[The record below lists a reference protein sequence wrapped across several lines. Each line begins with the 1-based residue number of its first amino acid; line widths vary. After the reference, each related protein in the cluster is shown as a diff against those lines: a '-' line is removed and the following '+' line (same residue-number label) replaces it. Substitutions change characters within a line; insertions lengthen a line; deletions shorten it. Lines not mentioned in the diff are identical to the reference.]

1 MGERKG
7 VNKYYPPDFDPAKH
21 GSINGYYKTH
31 PLRERARKLSQ
42 GILIIRFEM
51 PYNIWCDGCKNHI
64 GMGVRYNAEKK
75 KVGNY
80 YTTPIYR
87 FRMKCHLCVNYIEMQ
102 TDPATCDYVIVSGAQ
117 RKEERWDM
125 AENEQILTTEHSEKE
140 KLETDA
146 MFKLDHGGKDKEK
159 LRAAIP
165 SLNELQEQQSGW
177 KDDFQLNSV
186 LRRKFRSEKKV
197 MTEEEEKDNAVR
209 LRTGLSIP
217 LLPEREE
224 DKKLA
229 ALLTFQSP
237 DSYDDRQQTKRLQI
251 SSRSWFVSPS
261 SAAGGAAGSLLQ
273 KLGQQGR
280 GAAVAKALSSTTPS
294 AHILVRRK
302 SESNKTET
310 ASIMTSNSSP
320 AANSAAVDT
329 DPTDSLSPLTNN
341 INSSTDTN
349 TPSGTSETHKG
360 SPSEEDKSL
369 LALTG
374 KSLVAD
380 YSDSDSG
387 SEV

>member
-21 GSINGYYKTH
+21 GSINGYWKTH

-64 GMGVRYNAEKK
+64 GM
-75 KVGNY
+75 
-80 YTTPIYR
+80 
-87 FRMKCHLCVNYIEMQ
+87 
-102 TDPATCDYVIVSGAQ
+102 
-117 RKEERWDM
+117 
-125 AENEQILTTEHSEKE
+125 EHSEKE

-177 KDDFQLNSV
+177 KDDFQLNSA

-197 MTEEEEKDNAVR
+197 IAEEEEKDNAVR
-209 LRTGLSIP
+209 MRTGLSIP

-229 ALLTFQSP
+229 SLLTFQSP

-251 SSRSWFVSPS
+251 SSRSWFISPS

-294 AHILVRRK
+294 SHILVRRK
-302 SESNKTET
+302 SESSKTET
-310 ASIMTSNSSP
+310 AGIMTSSSSP

-329 DPTDSLSPLTNN
+329 NPTDSLSPLTNN
-341 INSSTDTN
+341 MNSCTDTN
-349 TPSGTSETHKG
+349 THSCTLEKHKG
-360 SPSEEDKSL
+360 SPSEEDKGFDL
-369 LALTG
+369 CAG